1 MQTTPRKLT
10 THQKAVLIQALT
22 MFPEQQARIF
32 YSPTSSD
39 AQAHAQEFLTI
50 FKAVGWTVT
59 DPEPTEIAAGKSPSL
74 ALIVSSETTP
84 PPAAEALRDTLQIF
98 GINAEVSPDSTHK
111 IASGS
116 LILTIS

>member
-22 MFPEQQARIF
+22 MFPEQQAGIL
-32 YSPTSSD
+32 YSPTSPD

-50 FKAVGWTVT
+50 FKALGWTVS
-59 DPEPTEIAAGKSPSL
+59 DPQPTEIAATQSAKL
-74 ALIVSSETTP
+74 ALIVSREATP

-98 GINAEVSPDSTHK
+98 GMNAEVSPDSTNK
-111 IASGS
+111 IPPGS
-116 LILTIS
+116 FILAIS